1 LNQGIPVSVVV
12 LFAGGITLTQMQ
24 ENGSISTPVAYLL
37 GAALVAWTLSMES
50 RESVNT

>member
-24 ENGSISTPVAYLL
+24 ENGSIPAPVAYLL
-37 GAALVAWTLSMES
+37 GAALVGWTLRIWK
-50 RESVNT
+50 RESQ